1 MFFCITFIKRSFYI
15 PLPSIQFSKSYV
27 DQVDYLDKSSEII
40 AEQVTQLSEN
50 INQIAT
56 DFDNL
61 VNIAVDINDCIPDI
75 VFCDDK
81 VNKENQ

>member
-1 MFFCITFIKRSFYI
+1 MYYIYKRSFYI

-27 DQVDYLDKSSEII
+27 DQLDKSSEII